1 MVEKEEKKDVVEQE
15 PVEDNKGEEGGAGP
29 SKSSIKRAKAK
40 AKKERELAELEARLA
55 L

>member
-15 PVEDNKGEEGGAGP
+15 PVEDNKGEEGGVGP

-55 L
+55 Q